1 MMPIEKWLKQPEV
14 IQRKNDDLKNML
26 YLHVNRDPNRA
37 VYYNPEVFYS
47 PADGFILYSN
57 VVEPDEEIIEVK
69 GGQYNVGTLLGEEVD
84 RNASGNASGFPF
96 GTCLVIGIMMT
107 IIDVHINRLPTN
119 GFVTYQKLP
128 PLKVANL
135 SMRPVEKRILEEMQ
149 LDTSE
154 LGYVLYNERVKN
166 RVFAP
171 AFNQHYWIV
180 QIADFEVDVIC
191 PFGDQNSFYTQ
202 GERFSLVRMGSQVD
216 LIVPFISCAFES
228 LVEDKTLWHVQAGKD
243 VLIRQKYSKI

>member
-1 MMPIEKWLKQPEV
+1 MMPIKKWLKQPEV
-14 IQRKNDDLKNML
+14 IQRKNDGIKNML

-37 VYYNPEVFYS
+37 IYYNPEVFYS

-57 VVEPDEEIIEVK
+57 LVEPDEEIIEVK
-69 GGQYNVGTLLGEEVD
+69 GGKYNVGALLGEEVD
-84 RNASGNASGFPF
+84 C
-96 GTCLVIGIMMT
+96 TCLVIGIMMT
-107 IIDVHINRLPTN
+107 LIDVHINRLPTN

-135 SMRPVEKRILEEMQ
+135 SMRPVEKKILEEMQ
-149 LDTSE
+149 FNTSDE
-154 LGYVLYNERVKN
+154 SSNTLLEYVLYNERVKN
-166 RVFAP
+166 RVFVP

-216 LIVPFISCAFES
+216 LIVPFISGAFES

-243 VLIRQKYSKI
+243 VLIRREA